1 MAEDEELYKNDNPLD
16 EYTKMALRSV
26 TSKLHIRS
34 RVYYCCDARKLPFL
48 DYQLIAE
55 VSCPFLRF
63 SLDFGN
69 VQTELSEYDVLSSQ
83 VRALDRTACCD
94 RAGSYLRVRLVNE
107 AHGGL

>member
-34 RVYYCCDARKLPFL
+34 RVYYCCDARYLPFL

-55 VSCPFLRF
+55 VNQLYVRF
-63 SLDFGN
+63 CLDFRH
-69 VQTELSEYDVLSSQ
+69 VQTELSEYDVLPSQ
-83 VRALDRTACCD
+83 VRPLDWTACGD
-94 RAGSYLRVRLVNE
+94 RVGPYLRIRLVNKT
-107 AHGGL
+107 HGRF

>member
-16 EYTKMALRSV
+16 EYTKMAVRSV

-55 VSCPFLRF
+55 VSDLSVCFCV
-63 SLDFGN
+63 DFR
-69 VQTELSEYDVLSSQ
+69 DV
-83 VRALDRTACCD
+83 
-94 RAGSYLRVRLVNE
+94 
-107 AHGGL
+107 